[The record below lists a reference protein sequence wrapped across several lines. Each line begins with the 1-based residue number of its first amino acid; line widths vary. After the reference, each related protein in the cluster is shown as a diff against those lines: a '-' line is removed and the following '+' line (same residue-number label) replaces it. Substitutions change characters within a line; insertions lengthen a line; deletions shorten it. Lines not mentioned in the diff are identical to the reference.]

1 MLGRP
6 TIFKSRI
13 SKGLFEKVG
22 FKLGPIV
29 SQEKKEWSYY
39 AEGKKKSFNIRYSIR
54 DALGQEII
62 PHVRIHK

>member
-39 AEGKKKSFNIRYSIR
+39 AEGKKNVSI
-54 DALGQEII
+54 
-62 PHVRIHK
+62 